1 MSKEALRSSTA
12 SVILSQTPDFRHES
26 QLFTELHLAK
36 IEKMFK
42 DNVNVNEGKA
52 ALGRSLLAFAQG
64 GTQYQGYVVDSDL
77 SIFALV
83 SPLKLFIVL

>member
-12 SVILSQTPDFRHES
+12 SVTLSQTPDFRHES

-42 DNVNVNEGKA
+42 DNVNANEGKA
-52 ALGRSLLAFAQG
+52 A
-64 GTQYQGYVVDSDL
+64 
-77 SIFALV
+77 
-83 SPLKLFIVL
+83 